1 MSNSKTHFV
10 GRINEVRMIFE
21 VVRFTT
27 SNLRGDDS
35 QHVVGRV
42 VEGPN
47 GAIGTVHQFDAS
59 LVRWC

>member
-10 GRINEVRMIFE
+10 GTIEGVRMIFE
-21 VVRFTT
+21 VVGFCT

-35 QHVVGRV
+35 QHVVGQV
-42 VEGPN
+42 VEGPKN
-47 GAIGTVHQFDAS
+47 QIGVRHQFDTS